1 MHCRRF
7 LSKKVTLSVLP
18 CVKNLHIIKKTGKQK
33 GLFSGKNKHVSIGT
47 FFAVIN
53 ISKK

>member
-18 CVKNLHIIKKTGKQK
+18 CVKILHIIKKGSKQK
-33 GLFSGKNKHVSIGT
+33 VLFSGKNGCVSVGT
-47 FFAVIN
+47 VFAV
-53 ISKK
+53 